1 MKNNYV
7 ISGILAAAIIL
18 LYVLHFTS
26 LSNNSGDH
34 VKYEFAAGDSAAL
47 PIAYVNIDSLLMNY
61 NFAKDLNEALMRIEE
76 NSRASIT
83 QKERQVQTAAQEF
96 QRKLENNA
104 FLTQKR
110 AEEEQTRI
118 QKMGD
123 EYQRMA
129 QQLSNE
135 LGLEQQKLNIQLSDS
150 IRGAL
155 KDYNKYKNF
164 EVILSNTASDNIL
177 IAHPKY
183 DITDEV
189 IVFLNKRY
197 GPVTATNPATTG
209 TPAEGKK

>member
-1 MKNNYV
+1 MKNNYI
-7 ISGILAAAIIL
+7 ISGVLAVAIIL
-18 LYVLHFTS
+18 LYILHFTS
-26 LSNNSGDH
+26 KSSNSGGQM
-34 VKYEFAAGDSAAL
+34 KYEFAAGDSSVAL
-47 PIAYVNIDSLLMNY
+47 PIAYINVDSLLMNY

-76 NSRASIT
+76 NSRASLN
-83 QKERQVQTAAQEF
+83 QKERQLQSAAQEF

-110 AEEEQTRI
+110 AEEEQVRI

-135 LGLEQQKLNIQLSDS
+135 LGIEQQKLNIQLSDS
-150 IRGAL
+150 VREAL
-155 KDYNKYKNF
+155 KDFNKNKNF

-177 IAHPKY
+177 LAHPKY

-197 GPVTATNPATTG
+197 GPTTASAPST
-209 TPAEGKK
+209 KK

>member
-1 MKNNYV
+1 MKNNYI
-7 ISGILAAAIIL
+7 ISGVLAAALIL
-18 LYVLHFTS
+18 LYILHFTS
-26 LSNNSGDH
+26 KSNTSADQR
-34 VKYEFAAGDSAAL
+34 KYEFSPGDSSSVAL
-47 PIAYVNIDSLLMNY
+47 PVAYVNVDSLLINY
-61 NFAKDLNEALMRIEE
+61 NLAKDLNEALMRIEE
-76 NSRASIT
+76 NSRASLT

-110 AEEEQTRI
+110 AEEEQLRI

-150 IRGAL
+150 VRSAL
-155 KDYNKYKNF
+155 KDFNVNKNF
-164 EVILSNTASDNIL
+164 EMILSNTASDNIL

-183 DITDEV
+183 DITDDV
-189 IVFLNKRY
+189 IIFLNKRY
-197 GPVTATNPATTG
+197 GPVTASSTT
-209 TPAEGKK
+209 TPAKK

>member
-7 ISGILAAAIIL
+7 ISGILAAALIL
-18 LYVLHFTS
+18 LYILHFTS
-26 LSNNSGDH
+26 KTNNSGDQI
-34 VKYEFAAGDSAAL
+34 KYEFAAGDSVAL
-47 PIAYVNIDSLLMNY
+47 PIAYINVDSLLMNY

-76 NSRASIT
+76 NSRASLT
-83 QKERQVQTAAQEF
+83 QKERQVQNAAQEF

-110 AEEEQTRI
+110 AEEEQRRI

-135 LGLEQQKLNIQLSDS
+135 LGLEQEKVHFQLSDS
-150 IRGAL
+150 VSSAL
-155 KDYNKYKNF
+155 KDFNKNKNY

-177 IAHPKY
+177 FAHPKY

-189 IVFLNKRY
+189 IIFLNKRY
-197 GPVTATNPATTG
+197 GPATATSNN
-209 TPAEGKK
+209 EKK

>member
-7 ISGILAAAIIL
+7 ISGILAVALIL
-18 LYVLHFTS
+18 LYILHFTS
-26 LSNNSGDH
+26 KTNNPRDQ
-34 VKYEFAAGDSAAL
+34 VRYEFAPGDSSIAF
-47 PIAYVNIDSLLMNY
+47 PIAYINVDSLLINY
-61 NFAKDLNEALMRIEE
+61 NLAKDLREALMRIEE
-76 NSRASIT
+76 SSRASLT

-96 QRKLENNA
+96 QRKIENNA

-110 AEEEQTRI
+110 AEEEQRRI

-135 LGLEQQKLNIQLSDS
+135 LGLEQEKVHFQLSDS
-150 IRGAL
+150 VSSAL
-155 KDYNKYKNF
+155 KDFNKNKNY

-177 IAHPKY
+177 FAHPKY

-189 IVFLNKRY
+189 IIFLNKRY
-197 GPVTATNPATTG
+197 GPTTATSNN
-209 TPAEGKK
+209 KKK